1 MKDGKV
7 TFSIKAKL
15 LSIAL
20 IPPIV
25 LSVILALMAA
35 NNIRSGMQE
44 ETFAGLKGVAWSVQ
58 QIYSSA
64 DAGEYTADDAGN
76 VFKGDL
82 AVSGNYEIVDAIKA
96 NTQFDITIFYGDTR
110 ATTSI
115 TDTSTGERLVGT
127 KASDKVIQTV
137 LKDGQEYSDTAVV
150 INGEPYYGYY
160 VPVTQNGS
168 VVGMVFAG
176 TPSSDVDSFILS
188 KIVQIVIVCVVIL
201 LIIVAIGLYFALN
214 LSSAIKKAEH
224 VIFEMGQGNLT
235 VRVDERAKKR
245 RDETGAM
252 TRELEELI
260 GKLVEV
266 IGNVKE
272 SSKVLFTSGTSL
284 EQMASQSSTT
294 TDEISRA
301 VEDVSK
307 GATSQAEETETA
319 SHNID
324 HMGNVITEIV
334 ASVDNLG
341 KASLD
346 MKNASDESSVI
357 IQELGLSNDKT
368 TVAIEKIG
376 KQIYSTNASVQE
388 ILKAVEL
395 ITSIASETNLLSLNA
410 SIEAARAGE
419 HGRGFA
425 VVASEIQKLAEESN
439 QSAQEIQQ
447 IIDSLLKESEAT
459 VQVMGEVEIIM
470 KEQRE
475 KLEQTKAKFRLVTEG
490 VASTR
495 KEAEIIQ
502 QQTDVCD
509 HARAKIMDGIS
520 NLSAISEEN
529 AASSQQTTAS
539 MQELNAMLNLL
550 AESSKDLLD
559 LSTELEQSMA
569 FFRV

>member
-252 TRELEELI
+252 TRELEEL
-260 GKLVEV
+260 